1 MCDSPYLVTHTFMW
15 AVPALSSMGE
25 EFSCSFF
32 FLVFLTTGKEIL
44 FKAES
49 GASSKNSKA
58 QFPTESA

>member
-1 MCDSPYLVTHTFMW
+1 MW